1 VGAQRVQSTEAWC
14 ANSAASSPRATRS
27 PSNSIQPRPLEPHPL
42 ACSGD
47 GGLPMANNAAERA
60 VRGIA
65 IRRRIPGGRRTATMY
80 TADVMYRLIENRQA
94 Q

>member
-1 VGAQRVQSTEAWC
+1 
-14 ANSAASSPRATRS
+14 
-27 PSNSIQPRPLEPHPL
+27 
-42 ACSGD
+42 
-47 GGLPMANNAAERA
+47 MANNAAERA

-80 TADVMYRLIENRQA
+80 TADVMYTLIENRQA